1 MTDRRKDPSQTQT
14 RSKLARYPLLSMVI
28 AGILSAPVA
37 AQDIPVPSGQSLSF
51 LEFISETEGDTVR
64 FRFLAPDIGTKFAY
78 MDVMGDFQVVCDEQ
92 VMPALDANALEPTQI
107 VLSMSAVDIPFGEDN
122 PDVLQFFEIFR
133 PENGTCIWE
142 EF

>member
-1 MTDRRKDPSQTQT
+1 
-14 RSKLARYPLLSMVI
+14 
-28 AGILSAPVA
+28 
-37 AQDIPVPSGQSLSF
+37 
-51 LEFISETEGDTVR
+51 
-64 FRFLAPDIGTKFAY
+64 

-92 VMPALDANALEPTQI
+92 VVPVLDANGLVPSQI
-107 VLSMSAVDIPFGEDN
+107 VLSMSAVDTPFGQPA

>member
-1 MTDRRKDPSQTQT
+1 MRQ
-14 RSKLARYPLLSMVI
+14 LFAPLICAL
-28 AGILSAPVA
+28 GLPVALA

-51 LEFISETEGDTVR
+51 LEFISEKEGERVR
-64 FRFLAPDIGTKFAY
+64 FRFLAPDIGTTFAY

-92 VMPALDANALEPTQI
+92 VMPALYANALEPNQI

>member
-1 MTDRRKDPSQTQT
+1 MTTSRFNMRRLGIQVVYGLCTLCAPSF
-14 RSKLARYPLLSMVI
+14 L
-28 AGILSAPVA
+28 VA
-37 AQDIPVPSGQSLSF
+37 DNRAENIPVPSGQPLSF
-51 LEFISETEGDTVR
+51 IGFISEAEGDILR
-64 FRFLAPDIGTKFAY
+64 FRFLAPDIGTTFDY
-78 MDVMGDFQVVCDEQ
+78 IDVAADFQMVCDEQ
-92 VMPALDANALEPTQI
+92 VIPALDENALAPSQI

>member
-1 MTDRRKDPSQTQT
+1 MTISRCKMRRLCLLFSLAVPSV
-14 RSKLARYPLLSMVI
+14 SAADAI
-28 AGILSAPVA
+28 A
-37 AQDIPVPSGQSLSF
+37 VPSGQSLSF
-51 LEFISETEGDTVR
+51 LEFISEDDGNRVR
-64 FRFLAPDIGTKFAY
+64 FRFLAPQIGTKFQY

-92 VMPALDANALEPTQI
+92 VMPALVANAMEPIQI